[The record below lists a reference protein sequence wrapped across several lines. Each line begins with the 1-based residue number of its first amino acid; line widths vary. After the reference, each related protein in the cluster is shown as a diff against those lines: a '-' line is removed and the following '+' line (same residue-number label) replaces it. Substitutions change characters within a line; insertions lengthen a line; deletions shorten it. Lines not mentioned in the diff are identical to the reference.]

1 MVRILTMYL
10 PKNNTI
16 MFISLSATM
25 RSLFLSTLLFT
36 SSFFARAQNLH
47 LTVFGGSSNYQG
59 DLQGRRFSFNQA
71 KGAIGV
77 GVLYELSDKLF
88 IRAGFTYAKVAA
100 DDKKSPLNA
109 NRNLSF
115 SSPISELHL
124 GLEYDLV
131 NNYEHSFTPF
141 IFAGIATF
149 GFNPS
154 AIDNLGNR
162 VDLQPL
168 GTEGQG
174 FYLGR
179 KRYSLRARAIPI
191 GGGIKL
197 ALSDDIH
204 LRFETGL
211 RILSTDYLDD
221 VSTTLADKNDLLIN
235 NGQKAVDMA
244 FRGSELKPP
253 LNYPAA
259 GAQRGNPKVK
269 DYYYFTGL
277 GLSFRLSPKYDRGYG
292 SGRTQLGCPKSV
304 F

>member
-1 MVRILTMYL
+1 MVRILRIDSQL
-10 PKNNTI
+10 NNTI
-16 MFISLSATM
+16 MFLSLSTPM
-25 RSLFLSTLLFT
+25 RSLYLSLLLLT
-36 SSFFARAQNLH
+36 SSYFAQAQNLH

-59 DLQGRRFSFNQA
+59 DLQGSRYTFNQA
-71 KGAIGV
+71 KGAFGA
-77 GVLYELSDKLF
+77 GLLYELSDKLF
-88 IRAGFTYAKVAA
+88 IRAAFTIAKVGA
-100 DDKKSPLNA
+100 DDKLSPQNA
-109 NRNLSF
+109 IRNLSF
-115 SSPISELHL
+115 TSPISEIQL
-124 GLEYDLV
+124 GLEYDLI
-131 NNYEHSFTPF
+131 NNYEHRFTPF

-154 AIDNLGNR
+154 AIDKLGNK
-162 VDLQPL
+162 VNLQPL

-179 KRYSLRARAIPI
+179 QKYALRAMAIPF
-191 GGGIKL
+191 GGGVKL

-204 LRFETGL
+204 LRFEIGL

-221 VSTTLADKNDLLIN
+221 VSTTLADKDLLLLN

-244 FRGSELKPP
+244 FRGDELKPA
-253 LNYPAA
+253 LAYPAA
-259 GAQRGNPKVK
+259 GAKRGNPKVN

-292 SGRTQLGCPKSV
+292 SGKSQLGCPRSV

>member
-1 MVRILTMYL
+1 MVRILPVGTQI
-10 PKNNTI
+10 NNTI
-16 MFISLSATM
+16 MFFSLSGPM
-25 RSLFLSTLLFT
+25 RYLLLSTLLLT
-36 SSFFARAQNLH
+36 SSFFAKAQNLH
-47 LTVFGGSSNYQG
+47 LTAFAGSSNYQG
-59 DLQGRRFSFNQA
+59 DLQGSRFTLNQA
-71 KGAIGV
+71 KAAVAV
-77 GVLYELSDKLF
+77 GVLYELSNKFF
-88 IRAGFTYAKVAA
+88 IRAGFTLAKVGA

-109 NRNLSF
+109 TRNLSF
-115 SSPISELHL
+115 TSPISEFHL
-124 GLEYDLV
+124 GLEYDLI

-141 IFAGIATF
+141 IFAGIGTF

-154 AIDNLGNR
+154 AIDKQGNK
-162 VDLQPL
+162 VNLQPL

-179 KRYSLRARAIPI
+179 EKYSLRGIAIPF
-191 GGGIKL
+191 GGGVKL

-221 VSTTLADKNDLLIN
+221 VSTTLADGNLLLAN

-244 FRGSELKPP
+244 FRGDELKPA
-253 LNYPAA
+253 LTYPGA
-259 GAQRGNPKVK
+259 GAKRGNPKVK

-277 GLSFRLSPKYDRGYG
+277 GISFRLSPKYDRGYG
-292 SGRTQLGCPKSV
+292 DGRSQLGCPKSV

>member
-1 MVRILTMYL
+1 
-10 PKNNTI
+10 
-16 MFISLSATM
+16 MFISLTQSM
-25 RSLFLSTLLFT
+25 RYLFLGILFLA
-36 SSFFARAQNLH
+36 SSYFAKAQNLH

-59 DLQGRRFSFNQA
+59 DLQGSRFTFNQA
-71 KGAIGV
+71 KGAVGV

-109 NRNLSF
+109 SRNLSF

-124 GLEYDLV
+124 GLEYDLL

-141 IFAGIATF
+141 IFAGIGTF

-154 AIDNLGNR
+154 AIDKLGNK
-162 VDLQPL
+162 VFLQPL

-179 KRYSLRARAIPI
+179 QKYSLRGMAIPI

-244 FRGSELKPP
+244 FRGNELKPA
-253 LNYPAA
+253 LSYPGA
-259 GAQRGNPKVK
+259 GAKRGNPKVK

-292 SGRTQLGCPKSV
+292 SGKSQLGCPKSV

>member
-1 MVRILTMYL
+1 MVRILTIGSQL
-10 PKNNTI
+10 SNTT
-16 MFISLSATM
+16 MFISLSKPM
-25 RSLFLSTLLFT
+25 RPLFLSLLLLA
-36 SSFFARAQNLH
+36 SSYFAQAQNLH

-59 DLQGRRFSFNQA
+59 DLQGSRFTFNQA
-71 KGAIGV
+71 KGALGV
-77 GVLYELSDKLF
+77 GLLYELSDKLF

-100 DDKKSPLNA
+100 HDNKSPLNA
-109 NRNLSF
+109 TRNLSF

-124 GLEYDLV
+124 GLEYDLL

-154 AIDNLGNR
+154 AIDKLGNK
-162 VDLQPL
+162 VYLQPL

-179 KRYSLRARAIPI
+179 EKYSLRGIAIPF
-191 GGGIKL
+191 GGGVKL

-221 VSTTLADKNDLLIN
+221 VSTTLADKNQLLIN
-235 NGQKAVDMA
+235 NGQKAVELA
-244 FRGSELKPP
+244 FRGNELKPA
-253 LNYPAA
+253 LNYPGA
-259 GAQRGNPKVK
+259 GAKRGNPKVK

-292 SGRTQLGCPKSV
+292 GKSQLGCPKSV

>member
-1 MVRILTMYL
+1 
-10 PKNNTI
+10 
-16 MFISLSATM
+16 MFISLTRSM
-25 RSLFLSTLLFT
+25 RYFFLTTLFLAFSC
-36 SSFFARAQNLH
+36 FAMAQNLH

-59 DLQGRRFSFNQA
+59 DLQGRRFTFNQA
-71 KGAIGV
+71 KGALGV
-77 GVLYELSDKLF
+77 GVLYEISDKLF

-109 NRNLSF
+109 TRNLSF
-115 SSPISELHL
+115 TSPVSELHL
-124 GLEYDLV
+124 GLEYDLF

-154 AIDNLGNR
+154 AIDILGNK
-162 VDLQPL
+162 VNLQPL

-179 KRYSLRARAIPI
+179 EKYSLRGMAIPI
-191 GGGIKL
+191 GGGVKL

-221 VSTTLADKNDLLIN
+221 VSTTLADKNLLLTN
-235 NGQKAVDMA
+235 NGQKAVDLA
-244 FRGSELKPP
+244 FRGNELKPA
-253 LNYPAA
+253 LTYPGA
-259 GAQRGNPKVK
+259 GAKRGNPKVK

-292 SGRTQLGCPKSV
+292 GGKSQLGCPKSV